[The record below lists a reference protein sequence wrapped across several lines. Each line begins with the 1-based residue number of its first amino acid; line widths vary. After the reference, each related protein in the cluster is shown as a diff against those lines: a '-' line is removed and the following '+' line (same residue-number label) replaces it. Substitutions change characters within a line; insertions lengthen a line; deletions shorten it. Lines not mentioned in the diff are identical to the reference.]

1 MDKWYLCIDLKSFY
15 ASVECVKRGLDPFN
29 TPLVVADPSRGSGG
43 ICLAASPA
51 IKAMGVPNRCRL
63 FEIPAGLKYI
73 IAKPRMKLY
82 MEISAD
88 IYDIYLRYV
97 DSEDIHIYSIDEC
110 FIDVTPY
117 LKAYHKTAR
126 EMAVMLIDAVYH
138 ETGIC
143 AAAGVGTNLFL
154 AKVALDITA
163 KHSPEHIGCLD
174 EEEFRRTIWHHTP
187 LTDIWNIG
195 RGTAK
200 RLKLMGA
207 ADLYDVA
214 HMDEKQLFR
223 EFGVNARYLID
234 HAHGIEPCTIAD
246 IHSYKSK
253 SRSLSTSQILFENY
267 TCEDALTV
275 MKEMV
280 DALVTEMSEAG
291 LCAGSV
297 SLGIGYADDSIPSTG
312 GTKKLNSPKSAL
324 SAIMPV
330 FEELY
335 SNAYNTA
342 CHGFR
347 SGNGKNLDRSAL
359 PLIRR
364 LSIGLGELEAAG
376 AVQQD
381 LFGSHDKDVREQ
393 NLRRSISLIR
403 ERYGKNALIKGISL
417 TEKATA
423 IKRNALIGGHNAE

>member
-1 MDKWYLCIDLKSFY
+1 MDKMYLCIDLKSFY
-15 ASVECVKRGLDPFN
+15 ASVECVKRGLDPFK
-29 TPLVVADPSRGSGG
+29 TLLVVADPSRGSGG

-82 MEISAD
+82 MEISAE
-88 IYDIYLRYV
+88 IYDIYLRYI

-126 EMAVMLIDAVYH
+126 EMAVMLTDAVYR

-163 KHSPEHIGCLD
+163 KHSPDHIGCLD
-174 EEEFRRTIWHHTP
+174 EEEFCRTIWHHTP

-200 RLKLMGA
+200 RLKQMGA
-207 ADLYDVA
+207 VDLCDVA

-234 HAHGIEPCTIAD
+234 HAHGTEPCTIAD
-246 IHSYKSK
+246 IHNYKSK
-253 SRSLSTSQILFENY
+253 SRSLSSSQILFENY
-267 TCEDALTV
+267 AYEDALTV
-275 MKEMV
+275 IKEMA
-280 DALVTEMSEAG
+280 DALVTEMSESG

-312 GTKKLNSPKSAL
+312 GTKKLNGPASSL
-324 SAIMPV
+324 SAIMPA
-330 FEELY
+330 FEELCSDSY
-335 SNAYNTA
+335 GAA
-342 CHGFR
+342 CAGSQR
-347 SGNGKNLDRSAL
+347 VNGKFFDRSAL

-364 LSIGLGELEAAG
+364 LSVGLGELEAAG

-381 LFGSHDKDVREQ
+381 LFSDHDKEIKEQ

-423 IKRNALIGGHNAE
+423 IERNALIGGHNAE